1 MITKEKASGRMCSSL
16 QPQFNFSPDQII
28 SQHYLIYIHPTCHA
42 GSSATACTS
51 GTTLHRNKYTSISTS
66 AVAAAVAAAAAAAV
80 VASAVR
86 AAEEA
91 TLELLLLLLLLL
103 VVAVADD
110 GSMPLAMRAGK
121 RSASDET
128 VMASARRT

>member
-91 TLELLLLLLLLL
+91 TLELLLLLLLL

>member
-1 MITKEKASGRMCSSL
+1 VITKEKASGRMCSSL

-91 TLELLLLLLLLL
+91 TLLLLLLLL

>member
-1 MITKEKASGRMCSSL
+1 VITKEKASGRMCSSL

-91 TLELLLLLLLLL
+91 TLELLLLLLLL